1 MPQFP
6 PLKSGIIISPT
17 SQDLGRITLVDIF
30 PGGSDSKESVCNVG
44 DPGSILGRIP
54 GEENGNPPQNSCQ
67 EKSHGWR
74 SLLSYSPWSH
84 RESDMTERLAYTLAN
99 GLPSGTGGKEPTCQ
113 CRRCKRCRFDSWI
126 RKIPWRRKWQPTPV
140 SYLANPMDRGDWWA
154 PWGHK
159 ESDMTEYTHT
169 HAHIHTDLKMAW
181 IDESANSIVH
191 SKYRASIIH
200 ANPEY

>member
-84 RESDMTERLAYTLAN
+84 RESDMTERLAYTLVN
-99 GLPSGTGGKEPTCQ
+99 GLTQLTQRKRIHLHCS
-113 CRRCKRCRFDSWI
+113 RCRFNPWVE
-126 RKIPWRRKWQPTPV
+126 KIPWRRAWQPAPV
-140 SYLANPMDRGDWWA
+140 FLPGKSHGQRSLAGYS
-154 PWGHK
+154 PWGRK
-159 ESDMTEYTHT
+159 GVGY
-169 HAHIHTDLKMAW
+169 DLVTKQQHWLMVTQA
-181 IDESANSIVH
+181 IIRNKII
-191 SKYRASIIH
+191 IIH
-200 ANPEY
+200 VLIKDIQRACPSHHVRTQ